1 MNPFDTQKLLDDVGW
16 KLIECLQTEG
26 RVSFAELGRRV
37 GLSTPAVTERVR
49 RLEEAG
55 IITGY
60 HAAVD
65 TTRLGYPIAALVRL
79 AVAGEQSTRVARM
92 LMAIPEVVQ
101 CHHVTGADC
110 YVCTVLAS
118 SIPHLEAL
126 IDQLAR
132 FGSTT
137 TSLVMSTPIQ
147 RRTVSV
153 PEPHIPDRYQ

>member
-1 MNPFDTQKLLDDVGW
+1 MNPFDTARLLDDVGW
-16 KLIECLQTEG
+16 KIVEVLQAEG
-26 RVSFAELGRRV
+26 RISFAELGRRV

-65 TTRLGYPIAALVRL
+65 TTRLGYPIMALVRL
-79 AVAGEQSTRVARM
+79 AVTGDQSTRVAKM
-92 LMAIPEVVQ
+92 LMAIPEVVE

-110 YVCTVLAS
+110 YVCTLLAC

-126 IDQLAR
+126 IDQLAQ

-147 RRTVSV
+147 RRIVSL
-153 PEPHIPDRYQ
+153 PQPAIPARYD